1 MLGPTRA
8 HSSRADIDFRR
19 LPGWNGVDRNLSTLI
34 KLDVVDDEGQ
44 LPVRWNVFKLK
55 DTGFICQYLA
65 DIACLINE
73 LNTNLV
79 EGFFRCL
86 IQYEP
91 LDVRNGNFQCLQRYF
106 IQRCRLTCGDLHSL
120 LDSVVTSG
128 CNLNG
133 VGARFNVIDTV
144 PPIRIDCPGGNQCAI
159 VQYSDVN
166 LCTFNYHH
174 LTV

>member
-86 IQYEP
+86 IQYES
-91 LDVRNGNFQCLQRYF
+91 LDVGNGIF
-106 IQRCRLTCGDLHSL
+106 
-120 LDSVVTSG
+120 
-128 CNLNG
+128 
-133 VGARFNVIDTV
+133 
-144 PPIRIDCPGGNQCAI
+144 
-159 VQYSDVN
+159 
-166 LCTFNYHH
+166 
-174 LTV
+174 